1 MGSQKRASSAW
12 RASIVSMQPPAAS
25 VQARLR
31 AARKSAKFHRVS
43 SFFIA
48 PAPLAALL
56 SGGLLLLL
64 RLARR

>member
-1 MGSQKRASSAW
+1 MAGLDRVPRAAG
-12 RASIVSMQPPAAS
+12 AAS

-31 AARKSAKFHRVS
+31 AARKSAKFHWMS
-43 SFFIA
+43 SFIA
-48 PAPLAALL
+48 AARLPALL